1 MTNIAHIK
9 IKHFHEIVG
18 HYEEGNRM
26 WLGLESSFENTVEF
40 EGETEV
46 DFINAAN
53 KAISLSEYRY
63 GSDTRYE
70 VIPIIDEMSAVDARY
85 GDVLLVEYDIA
96 DQAELFPEL

>member
-1 MTNIAHIK
+1 MTKITHIS
-9 IKHFHEIVG
+9 IRNFHEIMG
-18 HYEEGNRM
+18 HFEEGNRV
-26 WLGLESSFENTVEF
+26 WAGFNSSLKNTVKF

-70 VIPIIDEMSAVDARY
+70 VIPIVDEMESAGAKY
-85 GDVLLVEYDIA
+85 GDVLLVEYHVA
-96 DQAELFPEL
+96 NEVNVLY